1 MGNRYKKLTILHSND
16 MHGDF
21 FDEKIN
27 DILVGGVSMLS
38 GYINYV
44 REKEENVLYCIAGDM
59 FRGSVIDSEYKGLST
74 IQIMNML
81 HPDVVTIGNHETDYG
96 LAHLLFLEK
105 CAQFPI
111 VNANFHVSIS
121 GSRLFE
127 PYKIIEIDGMK
138 VLFIGIIT
146 DAVIANSKTQDSMFG
161 SFVNLGEAVEEVGKI
176 CNAFN
181 GTDID
186 FTVLLTHIGW
196 EEDHKLAEQLDPAWG
211 VDIIIG
217 GHSHTFI
224 EKPDVVNNV
233 VIAQAGTGT
242 DLIGRFDIIVDTDN
256 NCIESYKWEAVPMNQ
271 NTCPRDPKIEQLLGD
286 MRSKTESKYSKVVTR
301 FKHKL
306 LHESRYKQTA
316 LGSVYCDIFKDTYGV
331 DVALTTSG
339 SIRTEELGPIVTYQE
354 FVESYPYNQ
363 ATMLLTV
370 TGEQFR
376 RMLKYSYRDDVWNGA
391 HTEFF
396 QLSKGLH
403 VKYSKSKHDFLEL
416 TLNGEEIKDEQI
428 LKVSMTH
435 FMATNLEECFGI
447 SPEEIVKN
455 GTIKKISTSNQND
468 LYENLLANNYK
479 ETRGLDR
486 LEIVE

>member
-1 MGNRYKKLTILHSND
+1 MSDRYKKLTILHSND

-21 FDEKIN
+21 FAEKEN
-27 DILVGGVSMLS
+27 DTLVGGVSMLS

-44 REKEENVLYCIAGDM
+44 REREENVLYCIAGDM

-74 IQIMNML
+74 IQVMNML

-111 VNANFHVSIS
+111 INANFHVNIS
-121 GSRLFE
+121 GARLFE
-127 PYKIIEIDGMK
+127 PYKIVEIDGMK

-161 SFVNLGEAVEEVGKI
+161 SFVDLGEAVEEVGKV

-196 EEDHKLAEQLDPAWG
+196 DEDHELAKKLDPAWG

-224 EKPDVVNNV
+224 EKPDVVNDV
-233 VIAQAGTGT
+233 VIVQAGTGT

-256 NCIESYKWEAVPMNQ
+256 NCIESYKWQAVPMNQ
-271 NTCPRDPKIEQLLGD
+271 NTCPRDPKIEKLLGD
-286 MRSKTESKYSKVVTR
+286 MKSRTDEKYARIVTR

-306 LHESRYKQTA
+306 VHPSRYEQTP
-316 LGSVYCDIFKDTYGV
+316 LGSVFCDIFKSTYNV

-339 SIRTEELGPIVTYQE
+339 SIRTLELGPIVTYQE
-354 FVESYPYNQ
+354 FVESYPYDQ

-370 TGEQFR
+370 DGKTFR
-376 RMLKYSYRDDVWNGA
+376 SMLKYSYRDDIWNGA
-391 HTEFF
+391 HGEFF

-403 VKYSKSKHDFLEL
+403 VKYSKSKHDIIEL
-416 TLNGEEIKDEQI
+416 TLNDKNITDDDV
-428 LKVSMTH
+428 LTVSMPY
-435 FMATNLEECFGI
+435 FMATNIKECFGLDPSEVEKI
-447 SPEEIVKN
+447 AKIR
-455 GTIKKISTSNQND
+455 KISTSNQND
-468 LYENLLANNYK
+468 LYENLLAGNYT
-479 ETRGLDR
+479 ETRGVGR